1 MNKIAVL
8 TFSELDSLN
17 FPFISR
23 NFSKIS
29 KSKQKITPKVKEI
42 LHTSEEYLRPGW
54 VVLTVVA
61 GPIAE
66 ENEALRALKLYRQ
79 FLDH

>member
-17 FPFISR
+17 LPFISR

-29 KSKQKITPKVKEI
+29 KSKQKIAPKVKEI
-42 LHTSEEYLRPGW
+42 LYTSEENLRPGW
-54 VVLTVVA
+54 VVLTVV
-61 GPIAE
+61 AE